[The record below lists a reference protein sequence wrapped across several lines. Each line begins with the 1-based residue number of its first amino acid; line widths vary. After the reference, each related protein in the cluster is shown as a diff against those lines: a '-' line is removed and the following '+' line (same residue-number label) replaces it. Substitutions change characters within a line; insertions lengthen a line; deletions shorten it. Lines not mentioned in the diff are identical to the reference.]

1 MTIRNK
7 RMALVCAGLA
17 LCNGLVAASVQAQGV
32 SFEDARN
39 FAVGRLPISVAE
51 GDFNGD
57 GVPDLVVSNY
67 LTGNVSVLLGNGD
80 GSFQDAR
87 SFDAGL
93 NPYSMAVGD
102 FNGDGVPDLAVV
114 NYRTDH
120 VSVLLGNGD
129 GSFQAAQSFGAAGIP
144 GSVAVGDFNGDGRL
158 DLVTT
163 NFVTRDVSVFLGNGD
178 GSFQVRGYFGA
189 GSGPSSVAVGD
200 FNGDGVPDLAV
211 ANAGSS
217 PYFRD
222 GSISILLGT
231 GDGGFTGGQ
240 TMAAGDGPLAIA
252 IADFNGDGTSDLV
265 IANNGYFVD
274 DGMGGYIFVAGT
286 TSRLFLG
293 NGSGTFRSGVV
304 VGVGAAPFP
313 VAVGDFNGDGALD
326 LAVANQT
333 DNNVSVVLGNGDG
346 SFQEARSFGVG
357 LNPFSVA
364 VGDFNGDGLPDLAV
378 ANNGSNNVSVL
389 INNTRP

>member
-67 LTGNVSVLLGNGD
+67 LTGNASVLLGNGD

-93 NPYSMAVGD
+93 NPYSM
-102 FNGDGVPDLAVV
+102 
-114 NYRTDH
+114 
-120 VSVLLGNGD
+120 
-129 GSFQAAQSFGAAGIP
+129 
-144 GSVAVGDFNGDGRL
+144 
-158 DLVTT
+158 
-163 NFVTRDVSVFLGNGD
+163 
-178 GSFQVRGYFGA
+178 
-189 GSGPSSVAVGD
+189 AVGD

-293 NGSGTFRSGVV
+293 NGDGTFRSGVV
-304 VGVGAAPFP
+304 VGVGAAPYP

-333 DNNVSVVLGNGDG
+333 DNNVSVLLGNGDG
-346 SFQEARSFGVG
+346 SFQQARSFGVG
-357 LNPFSVA
+357 LNPYSVA